1 MDTSQKMFLLAVEEM
16 NFTRAARRAHVTQ
29 QCLSEHIK
37 SLEIELGTKLFT
49 RSPRLAITDSGI
61 VLQKTLQRISNLE
74 KNLHVKIQEIEK
86 GQIGEIH
93 LGINATRAHILLPR
107 LLPAFHSLYPKVN
120 LIATLQDTEELV
132 ARMLNQELDVIFG
145 IDYPAPPL
153 LTAVPAEEEILIL
166 TATNQFLHRYYQGPE
181 PWHDL
186 QPGDYLDFRQFSAFP
201 IVGNRKKSTVQHL
214 YTTFLR
220 EQGLS
225 HQQIVSISDYA
236 TQFELC
242 REHLAAAF
250 SSSFMYH
257 MIRDYNRAC
266 GPENAKRLIPLRIKN
281 MDYRI
286 KTRIIIPKR
295 PFIPRYMQDFVR
307 LFTQEVRACQKETSG
322 IFGI

>member
-153 LTAVPAEEEILIL
+153 LSAVPAEEEILIL

-225 HQQIVSISDYA
+225 HQQIVSIGKCEAPDPPAHKEYGLPD
-236 TQFELC
+236 QDPHHHPQE
-242 REHLAAAF
+242 AF
-250 SSSFMYH
+250 HPALHAGFRPAFHAGSQ
-257 MIRDYNRAC
+257 
-266 GPENAKRLIPLRIKN
+266 GLPERNKWYI
-281 MDYRI
+281 
-286 KTRIIIPKR
+286 
-295 PFIPRYMQDFVR
+295 RYM
-307 LFTQEVRACQKETSG
+307 KKMG
-322 IFGI
+322 